1 MRFKQCVETLCQG
14 STKAPH
20 LRRQRSGLTRD
31 VEADD
36 GQGLS
41 HTISIVQKRT
51 SRCETGHR
59 QQQQAAAS
67 SSKQQQAAASSSKQQ
82 AAASKQQQA
91 AASFL
96 WCASAAVPSP
106 LTVPQRAA
114 RSSLY
119 DPLTKQT
126 QEKTLLEKL
135 DINSNIPIDTREKVR
150 HRDYASYPLL
160 KALCNKD
167 PAHRIRCVI

>member
-67 SSKQQQAAASSSKQQ
+67 SSKQQAAG
-82 AAASKQQQA
+82 SKQQQA

>member
-59 QQQQAAAS
+59 Q
-67 SSKQQQAAASSSKQQ
+67 QQQAAASSSKQQ